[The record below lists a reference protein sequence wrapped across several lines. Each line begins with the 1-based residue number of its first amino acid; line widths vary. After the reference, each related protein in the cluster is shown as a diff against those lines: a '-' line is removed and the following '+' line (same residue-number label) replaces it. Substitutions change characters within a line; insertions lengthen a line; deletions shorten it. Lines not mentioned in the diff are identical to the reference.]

1 MRQCDK
7 PTTFGLLLG
16 AIIGICCSVPLNFI
30 GAQGP
35 LLQEPSATTQ
45 VLRGVVRSS
54 SGIPIPQ
61 AHVRVPQPEMLVVTN
76 ARGAFEF
83 ELLGDTVDVE
93 VSATGFSSTA
103 VRLPT
108 GESISYIELDE
119 AIHDLAVAEV
129 ASQMGATG
137 RPSQKQVKRLS
148 VRALDQI
155 PATSRIEALASLPG
169 VDMVTAGMGVMR
181 PMIRGL
187 SGLRVATLFNGARVE
202 SQAWGEYH
210 GIYIPEE
217 GVRAVEVIRG
227 PASLAYGSD
236 AYGGV
241 LNFVPVTP
249 LSEQGRE
256 SRLALNAF
264 SATGGWQA
272 TGATEKR
279 SKSAFHAFRGG
290 FKQHGDY
297 SLSNGE
303 KVNNSAYQQFFAQG
317 SYGYIRSW
325 GIVEGAYSSAYSNA
339 GIIGQEGWQQSGDH
353 FVTTSVRTQLGN
365 WNVIPRVSYQLN
377 HRKEFEQPQDE
388 ISLDENA
395 PEKVS
400 LDISLRT
407 LRWDVSADRTWGGGW
422 SMAGGVQGFKMSS
435 AFDDEEGVELIHEA
449 LIPNA
454 GADENSFYVVGSRNA
469 DRWGVQAAARV
480 DVRTTYALET
490 VEAWSDN
497 RRTDVLQGFSAG
509 GHWEVSERLT
519 WNAHAAQSQRVPGLA
534 ELLTS
539 GMHHCAFRFEQG
551 DVQLKKETSW
561 NTESNLHW
569 KGHLLSIEGNLYR
582 NAIEDYVTMVPTDE
596 FRDDYPVF
604 EWQAMDARF
613 LGGEF
618 AASLNESTVEN
629 WTAQL
634 AWSWVD
640 AQNSEGESLPLIP
653 PMSTRATVGYR
664 LGSWRTSAVF
674 QHSMD
679 ANLVHCAFG
688 GTIADQLE
696 LTVSVQNLLNMEY
709 MPTLSL
715 LRNLGISEPGRNVRV
730 QMAWTF

>member
-1 MRQCDK
+1 MRAIWSLISGQFDRFEARIFCD
-7 PTTFGLLLG
+7 TFLTSFPNKAFEG
-16 AIIGICCSVPLNFI
+16 AVILPH
-30 GAQGP
+30 AAK
-35 LLQEPSATTQ
+35 LQH
-45 VLRGVVRSS
+45 
-54 SGIPIPQ
+54 Q
-61 AHVRVPQPEMLVVTN
+61 AHVRVPQPDMLVVTN

-83 ELLGDTVDVE
+83 ELRGDTVDVE

-407 LRWDVSADRTWGGGW
+407 LRWDVSADRTWDGGW

-509 GHWEVSERLT
+509 GHCDLSERLR

-569 KGHLLSIEGNLYR
+569 KGHLLSIEGSLYR